1 MRLPGPVAAAALALL
16 VAAAASSQQ
25 FKVSTEHPRL
35 FLRPQRLRLLK
46 REVQRESLRWQ
57 QLAMLMEGK
66 ARMPEPG
73 FALALYY
80 QASGNEQAGL
90 EAVKWALAGASDLRQ
105 LALVF
110 DWCQPLMSP
119 EQSRMLA
126 GRLEQGLKQAPAARD
141 VASMRARGLAA
152 VALADHLPG
161 VPELTFESI
170 VRQWWQGEVVPALK
184 SGRAVI
190 SRDDH
195 YALFELLHALRDN
208 LDVDLAEAV
217 PALLRQLPLG
227 HLFSYYPASYPG
239 GENEYRI
246 PAPAGQPVDLRR
258 AALSRA
264 AELAIVA
271 YEPNAF
277 ENQSLQ
283 GWLMHDRFL
292 LRSAFGITYEFL
304 WANPYQPGGSYYH
317 LPLAFYDELFGRL
330 FLRSSWDDE
339 ARWLGYFDGR
349 LEVFENSEPKA
360 VPLRAAFRPVQ
371 IGSTVVTYGASS
383 LRLEA
388 ASEVTG
394 VYVLGL
400 RPLGRYEIRA
410 DSGKAREERADRHG
424 VLHLEFPGGLGGLL
438 RLREIAA
445 RQ

>member
-1 MRLPGPVAAAALALL
+1 M
-16 VAAAASSQQ
+16 AAAASSQQ
-25 FKVSTEHPRL
+25 FKVSTDHPRL

-73 FALALYY
+73 FALALYH

-110 DWCQPLMSP
+110 DWCQPLMSS
-119 EQSRMLA
+119 EESRKLA
-126 GRLEQGLKQAPAARD
+126 ARLEQGLKQATAKD
-141 VASMRARGLAA
+141 VASMRSRVLAA

-161 VPELTFESI
+161 VPELTLESV

-184 SGRAVI
+184 SGGAVI
-190 SRDDH
+190 SRDEH

-208 LDVDLAEAV
+208 LDVDLTEAF
-217 PALLRQLPLG
+217 PAFFRQLPLC
-227 HLFSYYPASYPG
+227 HLFRYYPASYPG

-264 AELAIVA
+264 AELAMVA
-271 YEPNAF
+271 YEPNA
-277 ENQSLQ
+277 EGSQYLQ
-283 GWLMHDRFL
+283 GWLMHDPYL

-304 WANPYQPGGSYYH
+304 WADPYQPGGSYYH
-317 LPLAFYDELFGRL
+317 LPLAFYDELFGQL

-339 ARWLGYFDGR
+339 ARWLGYFGGR
-349 LEVFENSEPKA
+349 LEVFQNSEPKA
-360 VPLRAAFRPVQ
+360 VPLTAAFRPVQ
-371 IGSTVVTYGASS
+371 IGGTVVSYGASS

-400 RPLGRYEIRA
+400 RPLGRYEIIA
-410 DSGKAREERADRHG
+410 ASGKAREERADRHG
-424 VLHLEFPGGLGGLL
+424 VLHLGFPGGLSGLL